1 MVMIMDIEQIRARW
15 IDVLDVLE
23 GENRVT
29 WIAFFDARLARLD
42 GSTLIL
48 DFSDSGKFATGHD
61 YGETRRRLYP
71 ALQAAMRTVFE
82 VDLTVDELP

>member
-1 MVMIMDIEQIRARW
+1 MIMDIEQIRARW

-23 GENRVT
+23 SQNRVT

-42 GSTLIL
+42 GSTLVL
-48 DFSDSGKFATGHD
+48 DFSDSDKFATGHD
-61 YGETRRRLYP
+61 YGETRRSLYP
-71 ALQAAMRTVFE
+71 ALQAAIRTVFE